1 MFRLIKK
8 KKHVYFIVYFIIFI
22 LIERPS
28 YAPPPTPAPATVSKQ
43 FYKPLTLYYQQY
55 LKYFCEFSPVGQVI
69 VRQLFHPQYMIL
81 YGFWS
86 GCYEQ

>member
-43 FYKPLTLYYQQY
+43 FYKPLTLYYQQD
-55 LKYFCEFSPVGQVI
+55 LKSRRSGYSETI
-69 VRQLFHPQYMIL
+69 VSSSVYDFIRVLKWL
-81 YGFWS
+81 L
-86 GCYEQ
+86 